1 MIPEVLGTKDVRP
14 DVRSSSEQEQGA
26 VMETIGTSHPSFWIH
41 ENLLEQ
47 QPLHQRNFPQT
58 PSRIASLGPESTIP
72 SEPVSLGRNEFVSGV
87 QAELP
92 RASQQ
97 YIAPP
102 MGTPECRSR
111 DAREDHSHLPPA
123 RKLQKAGRERLRR
136 DQLNEQFAK
145 LADVLDPVR
154 PRNDKGSIL
163 AESILAVTELRAEIA
178 RMKSEHIAL
187 SDESRDLSVEKSE
200 LQEEKSLLETETG
213 RLQDQLNQSVD
224 NNQSAQLPGFHP
236 GLMTNSQFS
245 YPLMI
250 KASLSSKDIISQDSI
265 PDQTHQMPVS
275 PFFSVAPFLHPA
287 YQTYGMLG
295 SRQSPYSHFSHPGQ
309 HIHVGRPAARYPVP
323 IHPTPIYP
331 SKIAQ
336 AKALDPPTIV
346 TDLQLQTP
354 SSKTQHSVSDQDQC
368 ENTTSTMGRVL
379 DDLEDS
385 GMAGS
390 KVASADEQLSS
401 QPSLSSNSIG
411 TMK

>member
-1 MIPEVLGTKDVRP
+1 MCWKVFLSQILQCFQLLGSRLLCRIIPPLCVFLCLVDG
-14 DVRSSSEQEQGA
+14 RSSLQVCVKA
-26 VMETIGTSHPSFWIH
+26 R
-41 ENLLEQ
+41 LL
-47 QPLHQRNFPQT
+47 F
-58 PSRIASLGPESTIP
+58 
-72 SEPVSLGRNEFVSGV
+72 
-87 QAELP
+87 
-92 RASQQ
+92 
-97 YIAPP
+97 
-102 MGTPECRSR
+102 
-111 DAREDHSHLPPA
+111 
-123 RKLQKAGRERLRR
+123 
-136 DQLNEQFAK
+136 QFITYLCAQ
-145 LADVLDPVR
+145 
-154 PRNDKGSIL
+154 
-163 AESILAVTELRAEIA
+163 
-178 RMKSEHIAL
+178 
-187 SDESRDLSVEKSE
+187 LSVEKSE

-368 ENTTSTMGRVL
+368 ENTTSTMV
-379 DDLEDS
+379 S
-385 GMAGS
+385 FFF
-390 KVASADEQLSS
+390 
-401 QPSLSSNSIG
+401 I
-411 TMK
+411 